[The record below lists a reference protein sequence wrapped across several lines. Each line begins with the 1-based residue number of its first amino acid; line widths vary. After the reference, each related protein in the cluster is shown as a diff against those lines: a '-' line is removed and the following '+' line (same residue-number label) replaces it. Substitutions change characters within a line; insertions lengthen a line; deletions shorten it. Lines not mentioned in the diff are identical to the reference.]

1 MCHITI
7 LAGLSLVAPG
17 AETCVVSD
25 AHSCVF
31 ARRIA
36 LRLRVEHE
44 ADGDAA
50 RRIRTGGAE
59 AEQSDDDDGGGG
71 EEKRN
76 RSHGGKMVTKEDKE
90 ENKRDGD

>member
-1 MCHITI
+1 MCVCHITI

-76 RSHGGKMVTKEDKE
+76 RSHGGKMVTKGRK
-90 ENKRDGD
+90 